1 MVSKVYTKL
10 RSRLYHGYFSG
21 YALVKRHARN
31 PFWRET
37 GYAECANYAP
47 YARGGGYIVSMD
59 VAVYLA
65 RATDKLQR
73 WKGEDA
79 SVGTWLAPLKLE
91 RRHDIGERSSLFF
104 NVF

>member
-1 MVSKVYTKL
+1 M
-10 RSRLYHGYFSG
+10 
-21 YALVKRHARN
+21 KRHARN

-59 VAVYLA
+59 LAVYLA

-91 RRHDIGERSSLFF
+91 RRHDIGEGFF
-104 NVF
+104 FSFFESGIIWPISVLSFQKLVDYQLS